1 MADGFLE
8 SKQAD
13 YERRKTEWLRK
24 KRHLPKAK
32 GLSVQKPED
41 EAL

>member
-24 KRHLPKAK
+24 KRLLPKAK
-32 GLSVQKPED
+32 SRSVEKPED